1 MNSPRCHLEED
12 TRNAFRVTADA
23 MAALQGSPGYHYV
36 QIQHPV
42 APLGPQELRQRAVT
56 ALPEIVATLTSGHA
70 RAAA

>member
-1 MNSPRCHLEED
+1 
-12 TRNAFRVTADA
+12 

-42 APLGPQELRQRAVT
+42 APLGPDELRQRAVA
-56 ALPEIVATLTSGHA
+56 ALPEIVATLTTGHA